1 MRIIVIDTET
11 TGLPLNYDNSILDLN
26 NWPHIIQLS
35 YIIYDIS
42 SNIIV
47 KKYNKIIKIENHIN
61 ITDDSIKL
69 HGITRE
75 ISFKHGITI
84 NQALEELNK
93 NLVNID
99 LIVGHNIHFD
109 KKMILVEGIR
119 SNIQINFTGYL
130 DKPIPFYC
138 TMLKSI
144 YLCKIPFPN
153 SKNPNNNRFK
163 YPKLSELINY
173 LFNEQ
178 PNNFHNSWVDVIYT
192 LRAYCKLINNID
204 ILTFPSINKELLD
217 NINSY

>member
-93 NLVNID
+93 NVVNID
-99 LIVGHNIHFD
+99 LVVGHNIHFD
-109 KKMILVEGIR
+109 KKMILVEGLD
-119 SNIQINFTGYL
+119 QIY
-130 DKPIPFYC
+130 K
-138 TMLKSI
+138 
-144 YLCKIPFPN
+144 
-153 SKNPNNNRFK
+153 
-163 YPKLSELINY
+163 
-173 LFNEQ
+173 
-178 PNNFHNSWVDVIYT
+178 
-192 LRAYCKLINNID
+192 
-204 ILTFPSINKELLD
+204 
-217 NINSY
+217 